1 MDEITIVKI
10 KELRESG
17 MSYKKIGAQVGVS
30 KSTVMFHLNPLLLA
44 KHNEYVQKYY
54 QANKAKINENRREY
68 GREYQNKY
76 RSENKEYVKKY
87 NQEYNKNNP
96 GWNTKW
102 KKEHS
107 KKYANEVQKKFL
119 NKIARQKKYNLENKE
134 HLKEVAKLYKLKNK
148 EKVRIYKIIAK
159 HRREAVE
166 KSLEHTFTKKE
177 WLVCLRYFNNKC
189 AYCGSEVSVLQQ
201 DHVIPV
207 SKNGAYVSN
216 NIVPVCGNCNVSKS
230 DKLLSDWYP
239 LQQFY
244 NKESEEKIYKYLG
257 NTPKHNFEAAEKWEQ
272 TQIRM
277 SL

>member
-1 MDEITIVKI
+1 MDELTIAKM
-10 KELRESG
+10 KELRKSC
-17 MSYKKIGAQVGVS
+17 MSYKKIGTQIGVS
-30 KSTVMFHLNPLLLA
+30 KSTVMFYLNPSSLA
-44 KHNEYVQKYY
+44 KHKESTQKYY
-54 QANKAKINENRREY
+54 QANKTKINENRREY

-96 GWNTKW
+96 GWNAKW

-107 KKYANEVQKKFL
+107 KKYIKEIQKKLL

-134 HLKEVAKLYKLKNK
+134 HLKEAAKLYKLKNK

-177 WLVCLRYFNNKC
+177 WLACLRHFNNKC

-216 NIVPVCGNCNVSKS
+216 NIVPACGNCNV
-230 DKLLSDWYP
+230 
-239 LQQFY
+239 
-244 NKESEEKIYKYLG
+244 
-257 NTPKHNFEAAEKWEQ
+257 
-272 TQIRM
+272 
-277 SL
+277 